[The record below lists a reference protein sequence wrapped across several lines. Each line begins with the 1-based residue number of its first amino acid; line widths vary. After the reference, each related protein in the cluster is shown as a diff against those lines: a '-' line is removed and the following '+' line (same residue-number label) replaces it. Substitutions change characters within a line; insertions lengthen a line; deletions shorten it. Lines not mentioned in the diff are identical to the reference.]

1 MNRVLT
7 LSLVFLLLFAALSF
21 AGDEAQSAGPS
32 DASQPADPY
41 KPVLDRLESL
51 SVLPVPDWRFHAD
64 MPHPEDLSLDDSGWE
79 TVKTDVKWSSGERV
93 FRRWIEIPEKLNG
106 YTLAG
111 ASVRLDLSF
120 DSDGKRKLKLSRKCR
135 KTLFHGNVVYR
146 CSREIP

>member
-1 MNRVLT
+1 
-7 LSLVFLLLFAALSF
+7 
-21 AGDEAQSAGPS
+21 
-32 DASQPADPY
+32 
-41 KPVLDRLESL
+41 
-51 SVLPVPDWRFHAD
+51 
-64 MPHPEDLSLDDSGWE
+64 MPTCHIRRICRWNDSGWE